1 MNWTRNADRMRPAA
15 LVAALAWFLCLSAT
29 GLCAQN
35 RGQSHQ
41 AAPMRTHP
49 APNMPRTGG
58 RMLQNP
64 QRGAQNRPRQGLG
77 QPLFQNP
84 QGRIQNLPQNGEQR
98 FAPELPSGSLHGA
111 QNSQFSRPNDS
122 NAPHIGGFYPGD
134 SQPGHLG
141 DWLNRHPG
149 LPLPKQEQLLRS
161 DPSFNRLA
169 PATQQRL
176 VQQLHQLD
184 KMPQAQRER
193 RLARSE
199 MLERMSPQQQM
210 QVRQAGRRFEAL
222 PADRQ
227 AKVKQA
233 FRDLR
238 SVPLDQRDTVLN
250 SQRYQNLFTPDERG
264 ILSNLLRAEP
274 YEPAR

>member
-1 MNWTRNADRMRPAA
+1 MNWARNADRMRPAA

-35 RGQSHQ
+35 RGHSHQ
-41 AAPMRTHP
+41 APPIRTQP
-49 APNMPRTGG
+49 SQNMPRNGG
-58 RMLQNP
+58 RPIQNP
-64 QRGAQNRPRQGLG
+64 QRQGLG
-77 QPLFQNP
+77 QSLFQNP

-111 QNSQFSRPNDS
+111 QNSGFGRPNYS
-122 NAPHIGGFYPGD
+122 NVPHIGGFNLGD
-134 SQPGHLG
+134 AQPGHLG
-141 DWLNRHPG
+141 DWLNRHQG
-149 LPLPKQEQLLRS
+149 LPLQKQEQLLRS